1 MAKAINEKEEKKRRG
16 CGFFGCLG
24 IIILLI
30 ILIGSCAKDQDNDK
44 YDKAATTIK
53 QEETKKSEESKED
66 EKKQQ
71 DLQKQQEEQKK
82 QEELKKQEAEQKKQ
96 QELQKQRDEQ
106 QKQQELK
113 KQQEQQKK
121 QESATQPKTNQ
132 VTEQNGTCTI
142 KGNKNSRGEKI
153 YHMPGQ
159 QFYDK
164 TKAEEMFCSEAD
176 AKSAGY
182 RASKK

>member
-1 MAKAINEKEEKKRRG
+1 M
-16 CGFFGCLG
+16 
-24 IIILLI
+24 
-30 ILIGSCAKDQDNDK
+30 
-44 YDKAATTIK
+44 
-53 QEETKKSEESKED
+53 
-66 EKKQQ
+66 
-71 DLQKQQEEQKK
+71 
-82 QEELKKQEAEQKKQ
+82 
-96 QELQKQRDEQ
+96 
-106 QKQQELK
+106 K

-121 QESATQPKTNQ
+121 QESATEPKTNQ

-182 RASKK
+182 RASKNKLKTGSL

>member
-1 MAKAINEKEEKKRRG
+1 M
-16 CGFFGCLG
+16 
-24 IIILLI
+24 
-30 ILIGSCAKDQDNDK
+30 
-44 YDKAATTIK
+44 
-53 QEETKKSEESKED
+53 
-66 EKKQQ
+66 
-71 DLQKQQEEQKK
+71 
-82 QEELKKQEAEQKKQ
+82 
-96 QELQKQRDEQ
+96 
-106 QKQQELK
+106 K

-121 QESATQPKTNQ
+121 QEAATQPKTNQ